1 LMVYKAAWMANE
13 GKNCSKEI
21 YMARCLGAEV
31 AVKSAMD
38 GLQVLGGYGYTMEY
52 DIQRYIRDSVALFS
66 SGKSLDSVK
75 EQIGASF
82 GIA

>member
-1 LMVYKAAWMANE
+1 M
-13 GKNCSKEI
+13 
-21 YMARCLGAEV
+21 GAEV
-31 AVKSAMD
+31 AVKAAMD

-66 SGKSLDSVK
+66 AGKSLDSLK
-75 EQIGASF
+75 EKIGASY